1 MRLKRTS
8 IVTLILLLNVF
19 RSNAQADSAQLY
31 QLLDTIVGMGY
42 RVYSDTAVLDRV
54 GGFIEAEFNKRSAQ
68 TYRQT
73 YQIGGFQYSNIIAL
87 VGDTTKPRIVIGA
100 HYDVCGEQDGADDN
114 GSGVAGMIVALD
126 QLKEYSGDYCLEFV
140 AFTLEEPPLYNT
152 EYMGSLQH
160 ATWLKNRGVEV
171 FGMISLEM
179 IGYFSDAKKSQSYP
193 LGILKLIYGG
203 KGNFITLVRKF
214 DKGKFT
220 RRFTKAF
227 RKSKCIKTKKFTGPK
242 KLTGIDF
249 SDHRSYWSSGFDA
262 LMITDTSFYRNANYH
277 KKSDTIETLDF
288 NRMAD
293 VVNAV
298 VFAINKL

>member
-1 MRLKRTS
+1 MHTK
-8 IVTLILLLNVF
+8 ILAFILMFNGF
-19 RSNAQADSAQLY
+19 SSFSQADSAQLY
-31 QLLDTIVGMGY
+31 NLLDTIVGMGH

-54 GGFIEAEFNKRSAQ
+54 GCFIEAEFKERSPV
-68 TYRQT
+68 TYKQT
-73 YQIGGFQYSNIIAL
+73 YQIGGFRYSNIIAL

-114 GSGVAGMIVALD
+114 GSGVVGIILALD
-126 QLKEYSGDYCLEFV
+126 QLKDYAGEYCLEFV
-140 AFTLEEPPLYNT
+140 AYTLEEPPLYNT

-160 ATWLKNRGVEV
+160 ANWLKSRGTEV
-171 FGMISLEM
+171 FGMVSLEM
-179 IGYFSDAKKSQSYP
+179 IGYYSDAKKSQSYP
-193 LGILKLIYGG
+193 LGILKMIYGG
-203 KGNFITLVRKF
+203 KGDYITLVRKF
-214 DKGKFT
+214 EKGKFT

-227 RKSKCIKTKKFTGPK
+227 RKSKYIKTKKFTGPR

-249 SDHRSYWSSGFDA
+249 SDHRSYWSNGFDA